1 MGLDMRQGVVQAQ
14 RQTLTPAMWMG
25 LNLLALPITELK
37 EAVKKELD
45 SNPALEV
52 ETPRGGGLVS
62 SGAAAAD
69 YLENL
74 ADESGERLDEHLLSE
89 LRMSGV
95 DGRELELCRAIVAE
109 IDRDGRFRGSLPDL
123 AMVTGARAED
133 LEAARRKVM
142 SIDPQ
147 GCGARDLEECFIAQ
161 LDRIPA
167 SRRAEAR
174 QSIAAVAAM
183 VEGKAPTIALKPET
197 VRLLKQLDPYPG
209 RQYDFRRVEFVV
221 PDIRVDEE
229 GTVEVDQRD
238 VPELRVSPKYIEMAK
253 DRSLDE
259 ETRRFAAERVR
270 KAREFREA
278 VIRRQDTMERVAEL
292 AIGGQEAYLREGP
305 AALRRQTMSAVARA
319 AKCNVATVSRAAAR
333 KYVKTPRGTVPL
345 RKFFALVDQ
354 APIEKLREIL
364 AEGRGRLTDREV
376 SDRMA
381 KAGFKMARRT
391 VAKYRAR
398 LGAT

>member
-1 MGLDMRQGVVQAQ
+1 MTIGKKVTGSIAGDVVGFTGESYTVVFKANGAFDEK
-14 RQTLTPAMWMG
+14 LTTG
-25 LNLLALPITELK
+25 
-37 EAVKKELD
+37 
-45 SNPALEV
+45 
-52 ETPRGGGLVS
+52 RGGWKVGRVEGMRPAGRDA
-62 SGAAAAD
+62 GAWGAGD
-69 YLENL
+69 QFEITGCGPY
-74 ADESGERLDEHLLSE
+74 SGE
-89 LRMSGV
+89 
-95 DGRELELCRAIVAE
+95 
-109 IDRDGRFRGSLPDL
+109 P
-123 AMVTGARAED
+123 
-133 LEAARRKVM
+133 
-142 SIDPQ
+142 
-147 GCGARDLEECFIAQ
+147 EEW
-161 LDRIPA
+161 
-167 SRRAEAR
+167 
-174 QSIAAVAAM
+174 
-183 VEGKAPTIALKPET
+183 LKPET